1 MAVTEKSTIPARKTP
16 HWYAL
21 EVDEVFSKVES
32 SIEGLST
39 EEAKRRMEQ
48 YGANRL
54 RQVRRRSSWSLL
66 LAQFRNVLIY
76 VLLGAAVVTVLIGHF
91 VDAAVIF
98 GVVILNAVIGF
109 FQEGKAE
116 KALDAIRDLLT
127 PQATVLRDGKQMTI
141 GSEQL
146 VPGDVVLIQS
156 GDKVPADIRLFEAKN
171 LQIDESSLTGESVPV
186 EKSRPKVRK
195 NAPLGDRR
203 SVAFSGSLVTTG
215 QGRGVVVGTGD
226 HTELGRISA
235 LIAMAPPATTRLLVK
250 MAEFSRSLT
259 ITIGVVAI
267 ITLIFGILVRS
278 YALSEMF
285 LAAVGLAVAAIPEGL
300 PAILTITL
308 AVGVQRM
315 ASRNAIIRRLPSVE
329 TLGSVTV
336 ICSDKTGTLTR
347 NEMTVRTVSLASDQ
361 LEVTGQGYIPEGSFI
376 SSEREFT
383 CHLISED
390 QVQCAGYPD
399 LMELARAGLLCND
412 GYLDAVD
419 GVWQVQGDPTEGS
432 LLVLAQ
438 KAGLDRQ
445 AELDRL
451 PRMDSVPF
459 ESEHRYMATLHQ
471 PTRGGQTGR
480 IYVKGSPE
488 KVLDMCSLQQSGQET
503 APLDKAFWQQRT
515 RQIARQGQRT
525 LALAYR
531 EPKPEMRSLSKEDV
545 EQDLVFL
552 GLVGIIDPPRGDAIE
567 SVEKCRQAGIR
578 VKMITGDHALTALA
592 IGAQMGI
599 GDGSTALSGEEI
611 DTLSEERLQE
621 LVQQVEVFAR
631 VSPEHKLRLVQ
642 ALQANGE
649 VVAMTGDGVNDAP
662 ALKRADVGVA
672 MGRKG
677 TEAAKEASE
686 MVLAD
691 DNFASIAHAVEEG
704 RTVYDNI
711 KKSIAFIL
719 PTNGGEAGIIIV
731 SILLGRML
739 PITPVQILWINMVT
753 AVTLALAL
761 AFEPPEGAV
770 MKRWPRDPKEP
781 LLTRY
786 MIWRIGFVS
795 LILII
800 GTFGLFFLER
810 AAGAPIALARTI
822 AVNTLVMFEV
832 FYLFNSRFLVDFSLS
847 RNGLFGNSYV
857 LAAVLGVICLQ
868 MAFTYFPP
876 LQHLF
881 DTVPLSPGLW
891 VHVILVG
898 LSVLVLVEL
907 EKYVARTFFLQTK
920 RPASPGSR
928 PAEKAA

>member
-1 MAVTEKSTIPARKTP
+1 MADTERSSLPVRQTP

-21 EVDEVFSKVES
+21 GVDEAFSKVES
-32 SIEGLST
+32 GMEGLAT
-39 EEAKRRMEQ
+39 EEAKRRMET
-48 YGANRL
+48 YGPNRL
-54 RQVRRRSSWSLL
+54 RQVKRRSSWSLL
-66 LAQFRNVLIY
+66 LAQFKNVLIY
-76 VLLGAAVVTVLIGHF
+76 VLLGAAAITVLIGHL

-98 GVVILNAVIGF
+98 GVVLLNALIGYI
-109 FQEGKAE
+109 QEGKAE

-127 PQATVLRDGKQMTI
+127 PQALVLRDSKQMTI

-156 GDKVPADIRLFEAKN
+156 GDKVPADLRLFQTKN

-186 EKSRPKVRK
+186 EKSTQKIRK
-195 NAPLGDRR
+195 HAPLGDRR
-203 SVAFSGSLVTTG
+203 SVAFSGTLVTSG
-215 QGRGVVVGTGD
+215 QARGVVVATGD

-235 LIAMAPPATTRLLVK
+235 LIAMAPPVTTRLLVK
-250 MAEFSRSLT
+250 MAEFSRWLT
-259 ITIGVVAI
+259 ITIGVVAL
-267 ITLIFGILVRS
+267 ITLVFGILVRS
-278 YALSEMF
+278 YTLSEMF

-315 ASRNAIIRRLPSVE
+315 ASRKAIIRRLPSVE

-347 NEMTVRTVSLASDQ
+347 NEMTVRSVILASDE
-361 LEVTGQGYIPEGSFI
+361 LEVSGQGYIPEGSFI
-376 SSEREFT
+376 SSDRELSCT
-383 CHLISED
+383 LLSDDRKE
-390 QVQCAGYPD
+390 CARYPE

-412 GYLDAVD
+412 ASLDTVD
-419 GVWQVQGDPTEGS
+419 GLWQVQGDPTEGS
-432 LLVLAQ
+432 LLVLAR
-438 KAGLDRQ
+438 KAGLQEQ
-445 AELDRL
+445 AELERM
-451 PRMDSVPF
+451 PRVDSVPF

-471 PTRGGQTGR
+471 PRDGGTGR

-488 KVLDMCSLQQSGQET
+488 KLLAMCSRQQSGQET
-503 APLDKAFWQQRT
+503 EPLNKAFWQQRT

-531 EPKPEMRSLSKEDV
+531 EPAQGKRSLSKDDV
-545 EQDLVFL
+545 EQDLVLL

-567 SVEKCRQAGIR
+567 SVAKCRSAGIQ

-599 GDGSTALSGEEI
+599 GDGANALSGEEI
-611 DTLSEERLQE
+611 DALSDERLQE
-621 LVQQVEVFAR
+621 IVREVEVFAR

-711 KKSIAFIL
+711 KKSISFIL
-719 PTNGGEAGIIIV
+719 PTNGGEAGIIIMA
-731 SILLGRML
+731 ILLGRML
-739 PITPVQILWINMVT
+739 PITPVQILWVNMVT

-770 MKRWPRDPKEP
+770 MKRLPRDPKEP

-786 MIWRIGFVS
+786 LLWRIGFVS

-800 GTFGLFFLER
+800 GTFGLFALER
-810 AAGAPIALARTI
+810 SAGASLPLARTI
-822 AVNTLVMFEV
+822 AVNTLVMFEI
-832 FYLFNSRFLVDFSLS
+832 FYLFNARFLMDFSLS
-847 RNGLFGNSYV
+847 RSGLFGNGYA
-857 LAAVLGVICLQ
+857 LGAVIGVICLQ

-881 DTVPLSPGLW
+881 DTVPLRPGLW

-907 EKYVARTFFLQTK
+907 EKYIARTYFFKQQ
-920 RPASPGSR
+920 RPAAQGTHSAP
-928 PAEKAA
+928 KNV